1 MKTEMKKTNNVLV
14 FRTLPFIAD
23 SRVKRY
29 LSLFPETSN
38 VIFKTW
44 EKESINVA
52 NVQAY
57 PFLKG
62 GNVLKKAVNFLGY
75 QLFSLYYFLK
85 LQKGDIAVFMDLD
98 TALLPMLFK
107 WVKPN
112 VTAIFDIVDPIS
124 QTKGLRFKS
133 LHKFIDR
140 LEYNIAVKSDLC
152 IVPHACRI
160 EYYYNRLNV
169 TKGSELNSFVIENV
183 PDKFSTALDTL
194 REGNKLSI
202 GYFGT
207 LDEKTRG
214 LEELLEFAIDN
225 NHIDL
230 LFAGDGSLK
239 ASIEESAKVH
249 NNISYSGPYNYSDL
263 QDIYNQVDF
272 TWAYY
277 SPEVS
282 LHAYACPNKYFEHIM
297 FLTPIITNSIIPQ
310 AQAVKLNGS
319 GIVIERISDIYSDDF
334 KSSLASFKADHS
346 SLRNRLKETRLKYS
360 CYYQTK
366 AEELQ
371 VKLAEL

>member
-1 MKTEMKKTNNVLV
+1 MNKNNKVLI

-29 LSLFPETSN
+29 LSLFTESSN

-44 EKESINVA
+44 EKEKVDDS
-52 NVQAY
+52 NVQPY

-62 GNVLKKAVNFLGY
+62 GNVLKKALNFVGY
-75 QLFSLYYFLK
+75 QLFSLYCFLK
-85 LQKGDIAVFMDLD
+85 LQKGDVAVFMDLD

-107 WVKPN
+107 WLKPG
-112 VTAIFDIVDPIS
+112 VIAIFDIVDPIS
-124 QTKGLRFKS
+124 QTKGLRFTS
-133 LHKFIDR
+133 LHKLIDR
-140 LEYNIAVKSDLC
+140 LEFNIAVKADLC
-152 IVPHACRI
+152 VVPHACRI
-160 EYYYNRLNV
+160 EYYYNRIDVPKCL
-169 TKGSELNSFVIENV
+169 ELDFFVIENV
-183 PDKFSTALDTL
+183 PDKFSTALAPL
-194 REGNKLSI
+194 QGKNKLSI

-214 LEELLEFAIDN
+214 LEELLQFAVDN
-225 NHIDL
+225 SDINI

-239 ASIEESAKVH
+239 TIIQESADVH
-249 NNISYSGPYNYSDL
+249 SNIDYSGPYNYSEL

-310 AQAVKLNGS
+310 AQAVKLNCS
-319 GIVIERISDIYSDDF
+319 GIVIDRIKDISSDDF
-334 KSSLASFKADHS
+334 KLTLVSFKDNHS
-346 SLRNRLKETRLKYS
+346 SLQDTLIEARFKYS

-366 AEELQ
+366 AKELE
-371 VKLAEL
+371 VMLAKL